1 MAVKAILT
9 ARDEE
14 ILKAVHY
21 YRYITAQD
29 IAHQQFSK
37 TSLNYVRERLTELSG
52 NTDLDQNN
60 YLCRFNLPTATMKR
74 QEKVFVLAAK
84 GKRLLQGMGIPATQ
98 YFRPHKLKFLSYS
111 YVIHNLILARTMI
124 AAGEWAKDHPT
135 YSLTDKRISYELSG
149 KVIPDGWLRFSEQAS
164 DGTYAQPVI
173 IELDRG
179 MEYREKFRAHVGGR
193 INYVQSGE
201 YTKTFNTKVVTIAYL
216 TTGQTPEYR
225 VQRQKTMCVW
235 IRELLKEM
243 RLEEWAGVFK
253 VASVEFQTL
262 YDHVLF
268 ESDVWLRPDSATPVR
283 LFD

>member
-21 YRYITAQD
+21 YRYVTARD

-52 NTDLDQNN
+52 PTDLEPRN
-60 YLCRFNLPTATMKR
+60 YLCRFDLPAASMKR
-74 QEKVFVLAAK
+74 QEKVFVLGAK
-84 GKRLLQGMGIPATQ
+84 GKRVLQWMGIPATQ

-124 AAGEWAKDHPT
+124 AAEQWAKDHPT

-179 MEYREKFRAHVGGR
+179 MEYRDRFRAHVRGR
-193 INYVQSGE
+193 INYIQSGE

-216 TTGQTPEYR
+216 TTGQTAEYR
-225 VQRQKTMCVW
+225 VTRQKAMCTW
-235 IRELLKEM
+235 IKELLKDM
-243 RLEEWAGVFK
+243 RLEAWAGVFK

-262 YDHVLF
+262 YDHALF
-268 ESDVWLRPDSATPVR
+268 ESAVWFRPDSDTPVR

>member
-1 MAVKAILT
+1 MKQLLT
-9 ARDEE
+9 PRDEE

-21 YRYITAQD
+21 YRYVTARD

-37 TSLNYVRERLTELSG
+37 SSLNYVREQLTELSG

-74 QEKVFVLAAK
+74 QEKVFVLGAK
-84 GKRLLQGMGIPATQ
+84 GKRLLQRMGIPAMW

-124 AAGEWAKDHPT
+124 AATQWAKDHPT

-173 IELDRG
+173 LELDRG
-179 MEYREKFRAHVGGR
+179 MEYRDRFRAHVRGR
-193 INYVQSGE
+193 INYIQSGE
-201 YTKTFNTKVVTIAYL
+201 YKKIFNTNVVTIAYL

-225 VQRQKTMCVW
+225 VTRQKTMCMW
-235 IRELLKEM
+235 IREFLKDM
-243 RLEEWAGVFK
+243 RLEDWSGVFK
-253 VASVEFQTL
+253 VASVEFQNI
-262 YDHVLF
+262 YDNSLF
-268 ESDVWLRPDSATPVR
+268 EEEAWYRPDSDKAVR
-283 LFD
+283 LFS